1 MVKPVK
7 KKRKKKCLSDSTE
20 LLPAWFGP
28 VIQDFKKYTYKTS
41 YKTCSQ
47 PLLLH
52 LPINTHS
59 LNSLLG

>member
-7 KKRKKKCLSDSTE
+7 KKKKKVYLIVLSYCQ
-20 LLPAWFGP
+20 LGLVQLFR
-28 VIQDFKKYTYKTS
+28 ILKKYAYKTS

-59 LNSLLG
+59 LNSLPG